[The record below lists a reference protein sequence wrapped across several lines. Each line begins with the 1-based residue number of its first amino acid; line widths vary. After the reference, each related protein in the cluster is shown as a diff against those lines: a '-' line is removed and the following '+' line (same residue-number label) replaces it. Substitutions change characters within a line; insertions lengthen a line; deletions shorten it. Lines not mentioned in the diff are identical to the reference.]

1 MKVFIY
7 DKRYIMKV
15 FIYVT
20 INYMHM
26 KTCTMYIYI
35 YIASRQWLYIE
46 ITYNIEKIIS
56 IYSDI
61 YYAIDG

>member
-1 MKVFIY
+1 
-7 DKRYIMKV
+7 MKV

-35 YIASRQWLYIE
+35 ASRQWLYIE
-46 ITYNIEKIIS
+46 ITYNIGKIIS